1 MPRWILITLYAAW
14 PVGVGVI
21 RALTRLRTRF
31 LLITTAAWLVALVI
45 ATTAHPADRALPA
58 GLLTGTLGSLG
69 LWLATS
75 HGVTFTWTQ
84 DKTHWPDDTGAPK
97 GERLAA
103 TLLTLIALTALAALA
118 ATG

>member
-1 MPRWILITLYAAW
+1 VPRWILIALYVAW

-31 LLITTAAWLVALVI
+31 LLITTAAWLVALVV
-45 ATTAHPADRALPA
+45 ATTAHPTDRALPA
-58 GLLTGTLGSLG
+58 GLLAGTLGSLG

-75 HGVTFTWTQ
+75 NGVNFELNSH
-84 DKTHWPDDTGAPK
+84 KTYWPDDAGAPK

-103 TLLTLIALTALAALA
+103 TLLALIALTAVATLAIQ
-118 ATG
+118 